1 MPRTTCVTSC
11 SRMLTSLS
19 RANQSCMADHLKP
32 VGDLCIAAEV
42 GPYRPIRVYREG
54 PSRKALLTRRP
65 YRDIVSSTKRAGAR
79 SGNRRRSGVQVP
91 LRRVVTVVSC
101 AVFLILAA
109 GQYAPVTVRAGLGF
123 QPISPEELKMTSEP
137 QVKEYIPA
145 AGLTQTIHQQD

>member
-1 MPRTTCVTSC
+1 MCEAPETRGPQRPTS
-11 SRMLTSLS
+11 
-19 RANQSCMADHLKP
+19 
-32 VGDLCIAAEV
+32 
-42 GPYRPIRVYREG
+42 PYKEG
-54 PSRKALLTRRP
+54 HRRKALLTRRP

-109 GQYAPVTVRAGLGF
+109 GQYPPVTVRAGLGF

-137 QVKEYIPA
+137 HLKEYIPA
-145 AGLTQTIHQQD
+145 AGRLQPPNPPHPEGALQ